1 MNILRERK
9 GKKMKRTIQI
19 KFRRLVRSEKFRKA
33 LKTILFI
40 VGVTVMVTPTVYA
53 AEDDP
58 LSVINNLSNFIFEIV
73 QAVGV
78 IMVLFG
84 IVQFGIALKSHDPS
98 QRANSLFTVV
108 GGLIIAFSKVI
119 LNTIMG

>member
-1 MNILRERK
+1 MRK
-9 GKKMKRTIQI
+9 EISNTNYELKLQ
-19 KFRRLVRSEKFRKA
+19 KFRKIS
-33 LKTILFI
+33 TIIVCLLTLFKI
-40 VGVTVMVTPTVYA
+40 TTPVVYA
-53 AEDDP
+53 NEEDP

-84 IVQFGIALKSHDPS
+84 IVQFGLALKSHDPS
-98 QRANSLFTVV
+98 QRANSLFTIV

-119 LNTIMG
+119 LNSIM